1 MLRRLFLLALLACTP
16 YVYAQGQNTTSK
28 ATEKKDVPQID
39 YKQMGAPM
47 PALRLIPTYDT
58 SSYIVNK
65 EMILK
70 DSLSHKKKK
79 KKLNEEVIQ
88 DKSKKMVTNKDVDN
102 GANLL
107 VMMFN
112 PTCSHCEDQAERM
125 EKNIA
130 YFSKSKMLLI
140 ATPNQSQYIPNFVKN
155 FHTASYPSMIVG
167 MDSSGFID
175 KVFLYQAL
183 PQINIYNA
191 DRMLIRT
198 FTGEVDVDSLKQY
211 IE

>member
-1 MLRRLFLLALLACTP
+1 MLRRLLLLALLACAP
-16 YVYAQGQNTTSK
+16 YAYAQGQNNTSK
-28 ATEKKDVPQID
+28 ATEKKDATQID

-47 PALRLIPTYDT
+47 PVLRLAPVYDT
-58 SSYIVNK
+58 SGYIVNT

-70 DSLSHKKKK
+70 DSLSHKKRKK
-79 KKLNEEVIQ
+79 KMAQEVIQ
-88 DKSKKMVTNKDVDN
+88 DKSKKIVTNADVDN
-102 GANLL
+102 RANLL

-130 YFSKSKMLLI
+130 YFSNSKMLMI
-140 ATPNQSQYIPNFVKN
+140 ATPNQGQYVPAFVKN
-155 FHTASYPSMIVG
+155 HHVASYPSFIVG
-167 MDSSGFID
+167 VDSSNFID

-191 DRMLIRT
+191 DRKLIRT
-198 FTGEVDVDSLKQY
+198 FTGEVSVDSLKQY

>member
-1 MLRRLFLLALLACTP
+1 MLRRLLLLALLACTP
-16 YVYAQGQNTTSK
+16 YAYGQGQNNTSK
-28 ATEKKDVPQID
+28 ATEKKDATQID

-47 PALRLIPTYDT
+47 PPLKVVPTYDT
-58 SSYIVNK
+58 SSYIVNE
-65 EMILK
+65 EMKLQ

-79 KKLNEEVIQ
+79 KKMAQEVIQ
-88 DKSKKMVTNKDVDN
+88 DKSKKVITNKDVDN

-112 PTCSHCEDQAERM
+112 PTCSHCEDQTERM

-130 YFSKSKMLLI
+130 YFSKSKLLLL
-140 ATPNQSQYIPNFVKN
+140 ATPNQSQYIPNFVAKH
-155 FHTASYPSMIVG
+155 HTASYPSMIVG

-183 PQINIYNA
+183 PQINVYNS